1 MMASA
6 TADANEFMAEANTTN
21 LVAMWLQRPTG
32 MEGPA
37 VSHRQLFEK
46 YKITW
51 RTRHDSNV

>member
-32 MEGPA
+32 MEM
-37 VSHRQLFEK
+37 
-46 YKITW
+46 
-51 RTRHDSNV
+51 TRRPSSANI